1 MSIPE
6 LRTNNDGVFYAYWS
20 DARRSKRKSMGTANS
35 AVAKE
40 RFAHWLLLGGAERV
54 ENTVYTVAD
63 CWTVYWQKHVEV
75 NVAAPD
81 TLAYAWKALEP
92 HFGAMTAQQFT
103 QHEADEYTRKRT
115 SGLLGRKVKD
125 ATVRRE
131 LAYLASCMAFCAA
144 APQKMFAAA
153 SIEKIK
159 LPDAGAP
166 KDRWLTTSE
175 IQRMLAAAERLRR
188 GDRLSRG
195 ERFLWLALAT
205 AGRMS
210 AILDLTWDRVD
221 FETLVIHLD
230 VPGRKKTKK
239 RRASVPISDDLA
251 AVLQRAYRERLG
263 DLVMDNKADV
273 WSTIQLI
280 AIEAGFGGKR
290 PKLLRAQKPKATGI
304 SPHVLRHTAA
314 THMARK
320 GVPLWKIAKVLGN
333 TLAMVEKV
341 YSHHCPDD
349 LREAVNMV
357 STGFMEKA
365 A

>member
-6 LRTNNDGVFYAYWS
+6 LRANTDGVFYAYWS
-20 DARRSKRKSMGTANS
+20 DSRRSKRKSMGTANI

-40 RFAHWLLLGGAERV
+40 RFAHWLLLGGTERSQDV
-54 ENTVYTVAD
+54 SYTVED
-63 CWTVYWQKHVEV
+63 CWTVYWKKHVEV
-75 NVAAPD
+75 NVTGVE
-81 TLAYAWKALEP
+81 TLAHGWKALKP
-92 HFGAMTAQQFT
+92 HFGALAVSQVT
-103 QHEADEYTRKRT
+103 QDEADKYTKKRM
-115 SGLLGRKVKD
+115 SGQLGRKVTSS
-125 ATVRRE
+125 TVRRE
-131 LAYLASCMAFCAA
+131 LAYLAAALAFCAA
-144 APQKMFAAA
+144 PPQRMFAH
-153 SIEKIK
+153 SQIEKIK
-159 LPDAGAP
+159 LPAAGEAR
-166 KDRWLTTSE
+166 DRWLTTAE

-188 GDRLSRG
+188 GNRLSRG

-221 FETLVIHLD
+221 FETLVVHLD
-230 VPGRKKTKK
+230 VPGRVKTKK

-251 AVLQRAYRERLG
+251 VVLRRAYVERNS

-290 PKLLRAQKPKATGI
+290 PAVLRTEKPKATGV

-333 TLAMVEKV
+333 TMTMVEKV

-357 STGFMEKA
+357 SNGFSVA